1 MLQNVKNFVKS
12 FIMAAAIFCNN
23 KNNLQ
28 DKWERFPPQI
38 TAGQKTK
45 IEKLHVFVT
54 AIKILIKLFMN
65 K

>member
-12 FIMAAAIFCNN
+12 FIMAAAAIFCSY

-38 TAGQKTK
+38 TGQKSK
-45 IEKLHVFVT
+45 IKKLHVFHRNDKNSYQT
-54 AIKILIKLFMN
+54 FYEW
-65 K
+65 